1 LPARFQRH
9 CDLPVL
15 ASSLQMKVDIAS
27 LWRKRRRCSG
37 RIGRDIRPEFAE
49 AETNARKQL
58 FARNLLAHVPLAG
71 HIR

>member
-1 LPARFQRH
+1 M
-9 CDLPVL
+9 L

-37 RIGRDIRPEFAE
+37 RIGRDIRPTEAGTEFAE